1 MGLFYRRINPIF
13 FPRQRG
19 NVSTSTI
26 GNLQLAIS
34 FATDETFE
42 WNFYFVLG
50 LFITNAYRADTR
62 LTLLQSPRAWRE
74 AERIMA
80 LSRYTY
86 LYVTLL
92 PALFLRPLLT
102 SSAADCTR
110 KWRERLDYNYISQAC
125 ILHTCKILP
134 VQRVI
139 LDFYPRIFYTASDSR
154 AKLFFKMFASM
165 SPPPWR
171 TKAFRNIGRDI
182 LSRSLVLKRKVLLPK
197 SYSNGMAKFGSCRYF
212 L

>member
-1 MGLFYRRINPIF
+1 MKFLFRTRFVYYKRLSSRHAFDPVAVSSSMK
-13 FPRQRG
+13 RG
-19 NVSTSTI
+19 RKNHGALAIYLSVRNIAPCSLFTTAFNVVCRWLYQKMTRTFR
-26 GNLQLAIS
+26 LQLYP
-34 FATDETFE
+34 F
-42 WNFYFVLG
+42 
-50 LFITNAYRADTR
+50 
-62 LTLLQSPRAWRE
+62 
-74 AERIMA
+74 
-80 LSRYTY
+80 
-86 LYVTLL
+86 
-92 PALFLRPLLT
+92 
-102 SSAADCTR
+102 
-110 KWRERLDYNYISQAC
+110 ISQAC